1 MAKFPVDAPLERAL
15 RALALLGF
23 VIVRRGNHVSL
34 ARSEADGTR
43 TGGSDLP
50 SGPAAK
56 TVATEMRPYRF

>member
-50 SGPAAK
+50 SGP
-56 TVATEMRPYRF
+56 PG